1 MELLPGAVTA
11 VVGFFIGRRT
21 GRTAGDSIGE
31 TTEADAA
38 FRLGLSRIGAYLREN
53 VDGPLAA
60 AFKDRSLSLRRAAEE
75 AVAAIEDL
83 HFFLEDPAGE
93 IGEDDLARIVKE
105 AVQAYESEWDLSVL
119 FSAKGSVQVRVN
131 TEALL
136 DALYL
141 VLHNAAVFGLGK
153 DVVATVSSDG
163 EWGRVLIQDGGP
175 GFSAEA
181 LSRAYDTFYTTSEG
195 GLGLGLSACPEG
207 RGASGRPNPFEGT
220 VPTGALG
227 WRSRFP
233 WPRTSLYFFNS
244 IVGTNP
250 LKVAGESSSLRSTRP
265 GGPALRTVP
274 RRLLG
279 RADSGTGCRR
289 FGSWC
294 RGGW

>member
-1 MELLPGAVTA
+1 MDALMVGVVAGAVAA

-21 GRTAGDSIGE
+21 GRTSGDSIGGAPARSSPSGE
-31 TTEADAA
+31 TTGADAA

-131 TEALL
+131 AEALL

-181 LSRAYDTFYTTSEG
+181 LSKAYDPFYTTSEG
-195 GLGLGLSACPEG
+195 GLGLGLSHARRAVELQAG
-207 RGASGRPNPFEGT
+207 RIHLRNSPDGGAEVEIS
-220 VPTGALG
+220 VPLT
-227 WRSRFP
+227 
-233 WPRTSLYFFNS
+233 
-244 IVGTNP
+244 
-250 LKVAGESSSLRSTRP
+250 
-265 GGPALRTVP
+265 
-274 RRLLG
+274 
-279 RADSGTGCRR
+279 
-289 FGSWC
+289 
-294 RGGW
+294 

>member
-1 MELLPGAVTA
+1 MDPLIVGGVAGAVAA
-11 VVGFFIGRRT
+11 VVGFVVGRRT
-21 GRTAGDSIGE
+21 GRTTGGTVPARSTPSGEAGRDDTS
-31 TTEADAA
+31 

-60 AFKDRSLSLRRAAEE
+60 AFEDRSLSLRRAAED
-75 AVAAIEDL
+75 AVGAIEDL

-105 AVQAYESEWDLSVL
+105 AVKAYESQWDLSVL

-181 LSRAYDTFYTTSEG
+181 LSRAYDPFYSTSEG
-195 GLGLGLSACPEG
+195 GLGLGLSHARRAVELQAG
-207 RGASGRPNPFEGT
+207 RIHLRNGPDGGAEVEIS
-220 VPTGALG
+220 VPL
-227 WRSRFP
+227 
-233 WPRTSLYFFNS
+233 
-244 IVGTNP
+244 V
-250 LKVAGESSSLRSTRP
+250 
-265 GGPALRTVP
+265 
-274 RRLLG
+274 
-279 RADSGTGCRR
+279 
-289 FGSWC
+289 
-294 RGGW
+294 